1 MAMMM
6 RRRET
11 MYYPPPTDPKT
22 RRPTM
27 KPKAAALIQGNFD
40 MVNFSSNDENM
51 NNSKCSQEESDG
63 EGSPDLDPNL
73 EMLRNIEMAQT
84 DYEEPQTKMGKTVK
98 YVRLIGPHVGLV
110 LLLVIYLLIGA
121 TIFVSLIK

>member
-27 KPKAAALIQGNFD
+27 KPKAAALIQENLFD
-40 MVNFSSNDENM
+40 MVIFCMELFKTNEMFTGGKRWGRITRFG
-51 NNSKCSQEESDG
+51 SKLG
-63 EGSPDLDPNL
+63 NV
-73 EMLRNIEMAQT
+73 
-84 DYEEPQTKMGKTVK
+84 TK
-98 YVRLIGPHVGLV
+98 H
-110 LLLVIYLLIGA
+110 
-121 TIFVSLIK
+121 